1 MVVIHDTIR
10 EDYVLYYFSINSHG
24 DNQWINPQLTIN
36 IIFRLFQRAGS
47 LYNVLVRLVCFRGL
61 VLYITCW
68 SVWSVSERWFSI

>member
-24 DNQWINPQLTIN
+24 DNQWINPQLTII

-47 LYNVLVRLVCFRGL
+47 LYNV
-61 VLYITCW
+61 
-68 SVWSVSERWFSI
+68 